1 MCSIIGIISKN
12 VVVAPALVES
22 LKRMEYR
29 GYDSVGVATLSK
41 HDKISVK
48 KGIGK
53 VNQVN
58 MNLGLEKMEGLVGI
72 GHTRWATHG
81 GVTDYNAHPHPCCTE
96 DIAVVHNGI
105 IENYLL
111 LKEKL
116 IKKGHRFKS
125 ETDTEVIAHLLE
137 EHYNSSKDIK
147 SAMMETV
154 KQLEG
159 SYAFVAMFANGTLAC
174 ARLDEPLV
182 IGISNN
188 AYYASSD
195 VLGFLQYTDQAIFL
209 DNHDLAIIDN
219 KGGASIF
226 TFNGEPVSRTVTKVA
241 WELADA
247 NKGEFAHY
255 TIKEIFE
262 QLTSI
267 KAATMQ
273 EENKLKAFC
282 DALINANNVIITGS
296 GTSYHTS
303 LIMSMIGSRL
313 MKKRFEPV
321 MASEFKYNIGSIDKD
336 TTIIAISQSGE
347 TADVLSATKLAR
359 SEGAKLLSIVNVPTS
374 SLART
379 SDISLS
385 INCGPEVGVAATKS
399 FTGQISLAYS
409 IIDRI
414 SGGKVGFDNDIVS
427 TNIARMLANSASIER
442 LVNMTMPKVNDIYL
456 LGRSIHFPI
465 ALEGALKMKELAY
478 VHAEGIAAG
487 ELKHGPL
494 ALMDK
499 NAVVFV
505 LNPEDKTYSDTLSSA
520 HEVKARG
527 AKIIGISNVHNEIYD
542 AMLEIPKMNNEILY
556 PLVEIIPL
564 QLFSYYLAL
573 QNNADPDFPRNL
585 AKSVTVR

>member
-1 MCSIIGIISKN
+1 MCSIIGIVGKN
-12 VVVAPALVES
+12 VVAPALVES

-29 GYDSVGVATLSK
+29 GYDSVGVATLSTN
-41 HDKISVK
+41 KISVR

-53 VNQVN
+53 VSQVN
-58 MNLGLEKMEGLVGI
+58 SSLNLAAMDGFVGI

-81 GVTDYNAHPHPCCTE
+81 GVTDNNAHPHPCCTN

-105 IENYLL
+105 IENYRE
-111 LKEKL
+111 LKDEL
-116 IKKGHRFKS
+116 VKKGHRFRS

-137 EHYNSSKDIK
+137 DHHNASKDIK
-147 SAMMETV
+147 RAMKETV
-154 KQLEG
+154 EELAG
-159 SYAFVAMFANGTLAC
+159 SFAFIAMFSNGSLAC

-182 IGISNN
+182 IGISDN
-188 AYYASSD
+188 AFYASSD
-195 VLGFLQYTDQAIFL
+195 VLGFLQYTDQAVFL
-209 DNHDLAIIDN
+209 DNRDMVIIDKEGIN
-219 KGGASIF
+219 IF
-226 TFNGEPVSRTVTKVA
+226 DFGGEPVVRGITKVA

-255 TIKEIFE
+255 TLKEIFE
-262 QLTSI
+262 QRTSI
-267 KAATMQ
+267 KAATYQ
-273 EENKLKAFC
+273 EGYKIKAFC
-282 DALINANNVIITGS
+282 DAIAGAGNIIVTGS

-303 LIMSMIGSRL
+303 LIASMIGSRFL
-313 MKKRFEPV
+313 KKRFEPV
-321 MASEFKYNIGSIDKD
+321 MASEFKYNMNSIDSD
-336 TTIIAISQSGE
+336 TAVVAISQSGE
-347 TADVLSATKLAR
+347 TADVLSATKLA
-359 SEGAKLLSIVNVPTS
+359 SAAGAKILSIVNVPTS
-374 SLART
+374 SLARAA
-379 SDISLS
+379 DVSLS
-385 INCGPEVGVAATKS
+385 INSGPEIGVAATKS
-399 FTGQISLAYS
+399 FTGQVSLVYA
-409 IIDRI
+409 ILDRMSEGRVGYDGDAV
-414 SGGKVGFDNDIVS
+414 SGV
-427 TNIARMLANSASIER
+427 IAKMLAGSAGVER

-499 NAVVFV
+499 NAVVLV
-505 LNPEDKTYSDTLSSA
+505 LNPDDKTYVDTLSSA

-527 AKIIGISNVHNEIYD
+527 AKIVGISNFPSDVYD
-542 AMLEIPKMNNEILY
+542 AMIEIPKMDNELLY

-573 QNNADPDFPRNL
+573 HNNADPDFPRNL

>member
-12 VVVAPALVES
+12 VVAPALVES

-29 GYDSVGVATLSK
+29 GYDSVGVATLSTN
-41 HDKISVK
+41 KISVR

-53 VNQVN
+53 VSQVN
-58 MNLGLEKMEGLVGI
+58 NNLNLAEMDGFVGI

-81 GVTDYNAHPHPCCTE
+81 GVTDYNAHPHPCCTN

-105 IENYLL
+105 IENYLA
-111 LKEKL
+111 LKEEL
-116 IKKGHRFKS
+116 VKKGHRFRS

-137 EHYNSSKDIK
+137 DHYNTSGDIK
-147 SAMMETV
+147 ATMMETV
-154 KQLEG
+154 NRLEG

-182 IGISNN
+182 IGVSDN

-195 VLGFLQYTDQAIFL
+195 VLGFLQYTDQAMFL
-209 DNHDLAIIDN
+209 DNRDIVVIDRA
-219 KGGASIF
+219 GTSIF
-226 TFNGEPVSRTVTKVA
+226 TFGGDPVARGVTKVA
-241 WELADA
+241 WELADV

-262 QLTSI
+262 QRTSI
-267 KAATMQ
+267 KAATFQ
-273 EENKLKAFC
+273 EEHKIKAFC
-282 DALINANNVIITGS
+282 DAIANAGNIIVTGS

-303 LIMSMIGSRL
+303 LVTSMIGSRFL
-313 MKKRFEPV
+313 KKRFEPV
-321 MASEFKYNIGSIDKD
+321 MASEFKYNMDSIDKD
-336 TTIIAISQSGE
+336 TVVVAISQSGE
-347 TADVLSATKLAR
+347 TADVLSATKLA
-359 SEGAKLLSIVNVPTS
+359 EAAGAKILSIVNVPTS

-379 SDISLS
+379 ADVSLG
-385 INCGPEVGVAATKS
+385 INSGPEIGVAATKS
-399 FTGQISLAYS
+399 FTGQVSLAYA
-409 IIDRI
+409 ILDRI
-414 SGGKVGFDNDIVS
+414 SGGRVGFDRDIVS
-427 TNIARMLANSASIER
+427 DKITKMLAGSAGIER

-505 LNPEDKTYSDTLSSA
+505 LNPDDKTFSDTLSSA

-527 AKIIGISNVHNEIYD
+527 AKIIGISSVPNDIYD
-542 AMLEIPKMNNEILY
+542 AMIEMPKMDNELLY
-556 PLVEIIPL
+556 PLVEIVPL

-573 QNNADPDFPRNL
+573 HNNADPDFPRNL

>member
-1 MCSIIGIISKN
+1 MCSIIGILGKN
-12 VVVAPALVES
+12 GVAPSLVES

-29 GYDSVGVATLSK
+29 GYDSVGVATLSTN
-41 HDKISVK
+41 KISVR

-58 MNLGLEKMEGLVGI
+58 STLNLAGMEGSIGI

-81 GVTDYNAHPHPCCTE
+81 GVTDYNAHPHPCCTN

-105 IENYLL
+105 IENYLPLKQEL
-111 LKEKL
+111 LQ
-116 IKKGHRFKS
+116 KGHRFQS

-137 EHYNSSKDIK
+137 DYYNASNNDVKA
-147 SAMMETV
+147 AMLETV
-154 KQLEG
+154 KRLDG
-159 SYAFVAMFANGTLAC
+159 SYAFVAMFASGTLAC

-182 IGISNN
+182 IGVSDN

-195 VLGFLQYTDQAIFL
+195 VLGFLQYTDQAMFL
-209 DNHDLAIIDN
+209 DNRDIAVIN
-219 KGGASIF
+219 MSGVNIF
-226 TFNGEPVSRTVTKVA
+226 NFNGETVQRNITKVA
-241 WELADA
+241 WELADV

-262 QLTSI
+262 QITSI
-267 KAATMQ
+267 KAATYQ
-273 EENKLKAFC
+273 DEHKLKAFC
-282 DALINANNVIITGS
+282 DAIAGASNVIVTGS

-303 LIMSMIGSRL
+303 LITSVLGSRFL
-313 MKKRFEPV
+313 KKRFEPV
-321 MASEFKYNIGSIDKD
+321 MASEFKYNMDSIDKD
-336 TTIIAISQSGE
+336 TVIVAISQSGE
-347 TADVLSATKLAR
+347 TADVLSAVKLAR
-359 SEGAKLLSIVNVPTS
+359 VAGAKILSIVNVPTS
-374 SLART
+374 SLARIA
-379 SDISLS
+379 DVSLS
-385 INCGPEVGVAATKS
+385 INSGPEIGVAATKS
-399 FTGQISLAYS
+399 FTGQLSLAYA
-409 IIDRI
+409 IMDRI
-414 SGGKVGFDNDIVS
+414 SGGKVGFNRDLMSGMIHTV
-427 TNIARMLANSASIER
+427 LAGSSSIER
-442 LVNMTMPKVNDIYL
+442 LVNISMPKANDIYL

-499 NAVVFV
+499 NVVVFV
-505 LNPEDKTYSDTLSSA
+505 INPDDKTYSDTLSSA

-527 AKIIGISNVHNEIYD
+527 AKIIGISNVPNDVYD
-542 AMLEIPKMNNEILY
+542 AIIEIPKLDNELLY

-573 QNNADPDFPRNL
+573 QRNADPDFPRNL